1 MRAGAHTDV
10 NTKEASLTELR
21 RVYLQGAEIIE
32 ARGGGAGATPAEQLE
47 AAVAACRGALASQ
60 GFSPGEAVLTRLWMR
75 DRESGSTLND
85 ARDRLLRHTFRT
97 ASSSFFS
104 RGRMPE
110 GGSILVEFYAVRAEN
125 GASRRIVEF
134 QPPRR
139 YAHYLVV
146 DDWLFLSGMA
156 EEGET
161 MDAQFDLAFA
171 QVQAALDAERFGWD
185 EVHSASLFLERGQA
199 EADWLLE
206 RFRKAAPLQPPL
218 VSLEVVDGLANTPKH
233 LEIEI
238 IARRKQA

>member
-1 MRAGAHTDV
+1 
-10 NTKEASLTELR
+10 LTELR
-21 RVYLQGAEIIE
+21 HVYLQGAEIVE

-47 AAVAACRGALASQ
+47 SAVAACRAALASQ
-60 GFSPGEAVLTRLWMR
+60 GFAPNETTLTRLWMS
-75 DRESGSTLND
+75 DRESGATLNE

-104 RGRMPE
+104 RRRMPK
-110 GGSILVEFYAVRAEN
+110 GCSVFVEFYAVRPVN

-134 QPPRR
+134 DPPRR

-171 QVQAALDAERFGWD
+171 QVQAALDAERFDWS
-185 EVHSASLFLERGQA
+185 EVHSASLFLETGKA
-199 EADWLLE
+199 EANWLLE
-206 RFRKAAPLQPPL
+206 RFRKAAPLLPPF
-218 VSLEVVDGLANTPKH
+218 VSLEMVDGLANTPKH

-238 IARRKQA
+238 IARRKAR